1 MRRPRSRNPLPG
13 SPGRLGGPLAL
24 LALASCAAPLQ
35 GSLAPDARPDRL
47 LRARGPLPS
56 RIEHPLGLTLLS
68 MRPRTART
76 VAPGSGAVAVEL
88 THTTIHEVGSEGGD
102 GAVFDGELT
111 HGSVRLIGGLDERT
125 DVEVELGLLYTT
137 SGFLD
142 QFIDDWH
149 EMLGLP
155 DGGRSRRDEDQFDM
169 RLVNDNV
176 LLWEL
181 EEDALEVMDLP
192 VIVTRR
198 LRDEDEHGPAIAAR
212 LGLELPLGDEDRG
225 FGNGQLDLGTGV
237 LLERSLGRWTITAGI
252 DWVWTGDPDRFEEN
266 GVALRDLL
274 HLRRAP
280 RGRLPTPRHPRPL
293 AADPARVGL
302 ASRARRAGPGG
313 DRPRDAGP
321 RPRRGLGRTSRR
333 HVALRLPRGAG
344 GGQRAGLHA
353 PARRDLG
360 LLSR

>member
-111 HGSVRLIGGLDERT
+111 HGSVRLLGGLDERT

-274 HLRRAP
+274 HLQQGLEYRVTP
-280 RGRLPTPRHPRPL
+280 GLSLLTQLEWVSPLVRGELDL
-293 AADPARVGL
+293 EEI
-302 ASRARRAGPGG
+302 
-313 DRPRDAGP
+313 DREM
-321 RPRRGLGRTSRR
+321 L
-333 HVALRLPRGAG
+333 
-344 GGQRAGLHA
+344 
-353 PARRDLG
+353 DLG
-360 LLSR
+360 LGVAWDGPLGATWHSAFHEELVAASGPDFTLRLGATWGF